1 MINNDYIL
9 NLDINLEE
17 KLHEQEIYKNILE
30 RTTIDYLWM
39 REKIAYIHTLV
50 KQYDAKNNT
59 LLSHFTKYKN
69 QKDEAIYQKAELEKE
84 VDSKA
89 IKRKEHI
96 KFLES
101 QLKLIGE
108 KKQREKEVK
117 KTKEISHN
125 KKQND
130 LVTVNQK
137 IDDLTEKFNLLW
149 QIQKNEEETQKILE
163 KQKKEIDE
171 VFGTKEEREKKEM
184 TNEITSQDYQL
195 HKFYNQDLDKKRKL
209 KQKYEADLEAVRK
222 IHIKDVKEARA
233 VNKNKS
239 FEVLD
244 FMNSNIRNTL
254 IATRNSAQRYKELF
268 MKKENLINESVN
280 GFSNIYNI
288 TESVKEF
295 QRQSFKF
302 PYYSVEDS
310 GSICKMLMVVFHRIV
325 HSIEITEAQLM
336 SSIGNSLGISKNEKG
351 KITKN
356 YK

>member
-1 MINNDYIL
+1 
-9 NLDINLEE
+9 
-17 KLHEQEIYKNILE
+17 
-30 RTTIDYLWM
+30 M

-137 IDDLTEKFNLLW
+137 IDDLTEKFNLL
-149 QIQKNEEETQKILE
+149 
-163 KQKKEIDE
+163 
-171 VFGTKEEREKKEM
+171 
-184 TNEITSQDYQL
+184 
-195 HKFYNQDLDKKRKL
+195 
-209 KQKYEADLEAVRK
+209 
-222 IHIKDVKEARA
+222 
-233 VNKNKS
+233 
-239 FEVLD
+239 
-244 FMNSNIRNTL
+244 
-254 IATRNSAQRYKELF
+254 
-268 MKKENLINESVN
+268 
-280 GFSNIYNI
+280 
-288 TESVKEF
+288 
-295 QRQSFKF
+295 
-302 PYYSVEDS
+302 
-310 GSICKMLMVVFHRIV
+310 
-325 HSIEITEAQLM
+325 
-336 SSIGNSLGISKNEKG
+336 
-351 KITKN
+351 
-356 YK
+356 